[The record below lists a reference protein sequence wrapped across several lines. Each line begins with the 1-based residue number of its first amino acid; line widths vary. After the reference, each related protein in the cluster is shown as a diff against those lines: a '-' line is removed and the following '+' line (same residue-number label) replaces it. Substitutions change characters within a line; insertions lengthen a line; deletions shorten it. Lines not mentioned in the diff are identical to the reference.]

1 MISIQYLVFAA
12 ILLSGSIFSAVSDES
27 NDAKLL
33 VSKTVLNNYVV
44 EGQNLTVKYTVYNI
58 GNV

>member
-1 MISIQYLVFAA
+1 MVSIQFLVLAVILISSSIAA
-12 ILLSGSIFSAVSDES
+12 IEET

-33 VSKTVLNNYVV
+33 VSKAVLNNYVV

>member
-1 MISIQYLVFAA
+1 MFAA
-12 ILLSGSIFSAVSDES
+12 ILLSASISSAVNDDS

-58 GNV
+58 GNM

>member
-1 MISIQYLVFAA
+1 MYSVQFILIAAFLFTNSIL
-12 ILLSGSIFSAVSDES
+12 SAVVDDS

-33 VSKTVLNNYVV
+33 VSKNVLNNYVV